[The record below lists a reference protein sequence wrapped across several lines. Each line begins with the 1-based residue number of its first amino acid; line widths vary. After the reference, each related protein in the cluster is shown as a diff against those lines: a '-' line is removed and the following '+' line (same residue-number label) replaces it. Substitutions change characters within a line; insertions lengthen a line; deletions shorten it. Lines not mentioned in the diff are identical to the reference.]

1 MGEDPGANASY
12 SYHVPRL
19 LAFYQDQWDE
29 DGTALGWRP
38 VAWGLR
44 FADGS
49 AVSISVEGKPAV
61 TLWQSVEDATEAL
74 DAYVDTPEPRAH
86 LEAPLPPPPPPRPAG
101 SVLDAPPA
109 RTSASTTS
117 SAPSASSSAAPSAS
131 SSPAGPRDPANGA
144 SPDDPSSP
152 SSS

>member
-1 MGEDPGANASY
+1 MGQEPGTSARH

-49 AVSISVEGKPAV
+49 AVSISVEGKPSV

-74 DAYVDTPEPRAH
+74 EAYVDTAEPRTH
-86 LEAPLPPPPPPRPAG
+86 LAPYLIPAASEATNDEGDEPR
-101 SVLDAPPA
+101 
-109 RTSASTTS
+109 
-117 SAPSASSSAAPSAS
+117 
-131 SSPAGPRDPANGA
+131 RDPESQA
-144 SPDDPSSP
+144 S
-152 SSS
+152 